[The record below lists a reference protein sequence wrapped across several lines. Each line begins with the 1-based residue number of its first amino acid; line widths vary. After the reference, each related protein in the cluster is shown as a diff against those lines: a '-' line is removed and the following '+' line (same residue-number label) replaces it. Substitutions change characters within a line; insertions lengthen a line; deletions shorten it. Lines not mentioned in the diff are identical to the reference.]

1 MFFAHSSTIIQLIMP
16 TQVLPNFDFCLSLLL
31 FRWCLLYQKSK
42 IYLVN
47 EKRKNDFLKEEIK
60 WIIEQKFFEIE
71 EKNLR
76 DYSNF
81 FLFAKHQMQIWSRLI
96 QKIKQDDKSK
106 KVT

>member
-1 MFFAHSSTIIQLIMP
+1 MP
-16 TQVLPNFDFCLSLLL
+16 PLPEIKNIFSKWKTKKWL
-31 FRWCLLYQKSK
+31 F
-42 IYLVN
+42 
-47 EKRKNDFLKEEIK
+47 KEEIK